1 MDLKRVRAH
10 FDEAASAYDAQI
22 LRIVP
27 WYREQGELILEV
39 LPFDAGRSIRVLDL
53 GCGTGALSYLMLA
66 AFPEATVV
74 ACDLSEN
81 MLGMCSRRLARFAPR
96 ATFRQADFGACD
108 LGRDEFDLVVS
119 GLAIHHLDGSGTR
132 ALYQRIHRA
141 LRPGGMFVNRELVLG
156 STPAWA
162 KRYEEL
168 WREHVSL
175 SGERDESW
183 FQKYVDEDQPATVE
197 DHLTWLRDAAFVEVA
212 CHFRRLNFAI
222 FGGSKH

>member
-10 FDEAASAYDAQI
+10 FDEEASAYDAQI

-27 WYREQGELILEV
+27 WYREQGELVLEV
-39 LPFDAGRSIRVLDL
+39 LPFDTSRSIRVLDL

-66 AFPEATVV
+66 AFPAATVV

-81 MLGMCSRRLARFAPR
+81 MLAMCNRRLARFAPR

-108 LGRDEFDLVVS
+108 LGHGEFDLVVS
-119 GLAIHHLDGSGTR
+119 GLAIHHLDGAGTR

-156 STPAWA
+156 STSAWA
-162 KRYEEL
+162 RRYEEL
-168 WREHVSL
+168 WREHVAL
-175 SGERDESW
+175 SGERDETW
-183 FQKYVDEDQPATVE
+183 FRKYVDEDQPATVE
-197 DHLTWLRDAAFVEVA
+197 EHLAWLREAEFVEVA
-212 CHFRRLNFAI
+212 CHYRRLNFAV
-222 FGGSKH
+222 FGGSR